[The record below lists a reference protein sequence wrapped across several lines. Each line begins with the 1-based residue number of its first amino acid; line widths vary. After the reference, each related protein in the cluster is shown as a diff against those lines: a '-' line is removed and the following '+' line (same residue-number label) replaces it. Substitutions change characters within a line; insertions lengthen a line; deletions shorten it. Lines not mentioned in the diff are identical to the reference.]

1 MSSGSYSREITPFLV
16 AEEGDIGALSR
27 LYLFY
32 FVSLYWNK
40 SALPV
45 EQEFHS
51 GEIKVSQ
58 VRNEIGLRV
67 SVGHMEPLLYVLL
80 SYGY

>member
-1 MSSGSYSREITPFLV
+1 M
-16 AEEGDIGALSR
+16 
-27 LYLFY
+27 
-32 FVSLYWNK
+32 
-40 SALPV
+40 
-45 EQEFHS
+45 EQKFHRQ
-51 GEIKVSQ
+51 ETKVSQ